1 MKIRKND
8 TVLVIAG
15 KDRGKK
21 AKVRFAFPREGKVV
35 VESVNMIK
43 RHSRAKKGARQA
55 GIIER
60 EAPISASNVMIVCN
74 KCSQPARIGEQLLED
89 GKKVRVCK
97 RCGEMLDNES

>member
-21 AKVRFAFPREGKVV
+21 GKVRFTHPKNKRVLIEGI
-35 VESVNMIK
+35 NLIK
-43 RHSRAKKGARQA
+43 KHARATGQVRQA

-60 EAPISASNVMIVCN
+60 EEAIHVSDVMLLCSKCN
-74 KCSQPARIGEQLLED
+74 RPTRVGSRFLED
-89 GKKVRVCK
+89 GKKVRICHVCH
-97 RCGEMLDNES
+97 EEID